1 MRVLKTK
8 IDELQES
15 IGALLHTLIRNDQDS
30 HKHQEKILLLEK
42 KKEAFK
48 VCVKLIERKNTITD
62 KSRS

>member
-1 MRVLKTK
+1 MRVLKSK
-8 IDELQES
+8 IDELPES
-15 IGALLHTLIRNDQDS
+15 IGALLQTLIRNDQDS